1 MDGRPS
7 PPELVPAVLPSGDG
21 SAGDQ
26 ESNRRR
32 LQRLPLLGLLTAL
45 GVLLNLW
52 PVPLYYGI
60 QLVLGSVPPILAL
73 LLWRTWWAVPMGL
86 LAALQTWKLW
96 GHPWAVVIFT
106 LEMVWLT
113 LAVRRFTAPGQ
124 EDNGRV
130 VLFSMAYWLVLGT
143 PLVLLFYGVVL
154 GIDPTNVQIAAV
166 KQAFNGVLNT
176 VLAFGGL
183 ILIRGLL
190 TARKRGPGVSL
201 RGVIMALALLTI
213 TMPSLL
219 ISLAAGHQLEIAVQR
234 GALDGLK
241 TVNLLFSRVSAR
253 DENTQ
258 LLMKQLGEG
267 LAYRR
272 IEANGTVLSSDPAL
286 FHRLDADFQD
296 GGRDNVHDP
305 DLAILTPRA
314 KGPTLG
320 KWVKGYW
327 SYSSQYRN
335 TAGRGTYLVQV
346 VEPARPV
353 VTRLQRQSAILLAG
367 SFAVVLLGAL
377 ASLWLG
383 RRFERDFQQV
393 LITLEEDNAQ
403 LRPLRLSAVKELR
416 NLTLLINHRIQQVNS
431 LGARLRQANEKLRR
445 SHAELKTM
453 LRYDPLTGCGTREG
467 LENRLQEEVDR
478 CRRSG
483 EALSCLVLDVDNL
496 AAINRDHGRRA
507 GDALLQGLTLAL
519 RKRLR
524 IADHLYRLNSDCFV
538 VLAIGCPEQAAFE
551 LGQQLQTAIA
561 SLYLTPESAAGQ
573 PGGNRLRTSCSMGI
587 SCFQPEHDRSD
598 TLLERAQEALAT
610 ARRRGSGQLARAD
623 ASPVGG

>member
-1 MDGRPS
+1 MA
-7 PPELVPAVLPSGDG
+7 LL
-21 SAGDQ
+21 AG
-26 ESNRRR
+26 
-32 LQRLPLLGLLTAL
+32 LGLL
-45 GVLLNLW
+45 LNVW

-73 LLWRTWWAVPMGL
+73 LLWRTWWAVPMGML
-86 LAALQTWKLW
+86 PALQTWKLW
-96 GHPWAVVIFT
+96 GHPWAAVIFS

-130 VLFSMAYWLVLGT
+130 VLFSMAYWLVLGA

-154 GIDPTNVQIAAV
+154 GLDPTNVQIAAV

-176 VLAFGGL
+176 VLAFAGL
-183 ILIRGLL
+183 IVVRGLL
-190 TARKRGPGVSL
+190 TAGKRSPGVSL

-213 TMPSLL
+213 LMPSLL

-241 TVNLLFSRVSAR
+241 TMNLLFSQVNAR
-253 DENTQ
+253 DQNTQ

-267 LAYRR
+267 LVYRR

-286 FHRLDADFQD
+286 FQRLDADFHD
-296 GGRDNVHDP
+296 GGRDNVHEP
-305 DLAILTPRA
+305 ELAILIPRA
-314 KGPTLG
+314 KGPTLR

-335 TAGRGTYLVQV
+335 TAGGGTSLVEV

-353 VTRLQRQSAILLAG
+353 VIRLQQQSAILLAG
-367 SFAVVLLGAL
+367 AFAVVLLGAL

-393 LITLEEDNAQ
+393 LIALEEDNAQ

-416 NLTLLINHRIQQVNS
+416 NLTLLINHRLQQVNS
-431 LGARLRQANEKLRR
+431 LGARLRQANAKLRSSR
-445 SHAELKTM
+445 AELKM
-453 LRYDPLTGCGTREG
+453 LLRCDPLTGCGTREA

-478 CRRSG
+478 CGRSG
-483 EALSCLVLDVDNL
+483 EALSCLVLDVDHL

-524 IADHLYRLNSDCFV
+524 IADHLFRLQSDCFV

-561 SLYLTPESAAGQ
+561 SLYITPESATGGAGDKK
-573 PGGNRLRTSCSMGI
+573 LRISCSMGI
-587 SCFQPEHDRSD
+587 SCFQPDHDSSD

-610 ARRRGSGQLARAD
+610 ARSRGAGQVVRAD
-623 ASPVGG
+623 QSPAGS